1 MFQRTK
7 ICSGLLLAFGS
18 SLLTI
23 APGAFAQD
31 TTVQRVEITGSS
43 IKRVDAETS
52 EPVTVIKADDLKKQ
66 GVTTV
71 EQIMQNVSAM
81 QVQQTSAQAV
91 GAGTGGGSFADLRGL
106 GANKTL
112 VLLNGRRIASS
123 AFDSSAPDINLIPFA
138 AIERVEVLR
147 DGASALYG
155 TDAISGVI
163 NFITR
168 KDYRGG
174 TLTLGVDA
182 PQHAGGSS
190 HSANAGV
197 GFGDYDK
204 DGFNIFG
211 FANFDNQ
218 AAITSNQRPYYQ
230 NQYTKN
236 KTYAPSGTTFPAT
249 WEGVTNVSANDA
261 ATPFGGPA
269 CLNSQNL
276 FHNPASQQ
284 PNQCGEVT
292 SNFIQ
297 FVPATQKVS
306 GLLNASFKINE
317 NNKFNLE
324 AFVAQSKVNAQTAP
338 VPYGALYMHPT
349 DKYFPG
355 NGITPLPAGT
365 VISPAQQALYVQADG
380 SLGKTVTATPAA
392 NNDALFIKMRTVML
406 GNREDDNTATQGRFM
421 ASLEGNVADW
431 DYNVAATLNTNRVQ
445 DYLKSGYSDINIL
458 ATQDTNP
465 DSATFGGYYLNPA
478 INPFGAQTAAGTAI
492 LNQAAAAGVGVLQYG
507 TGTVKVL
514 DGHASRD
521 LGDWLHAGRPAALA
535 LGLETRNEK
544 FTQQA
549 NAPVAQAVI
558 ASTGLDPAE
567 LNTGKRDIYAGFFE
581 LNVPIIKS
589 LDVTVAGRYDKYSD
603 FGNTFNPKASFR
615 FQPNKAF
622 LLRGSYSTGFRAPS
636 LYELNAAQTYGNS
649 SGGQNDPEHSTLQQQ
664 PDPKNPG
671 KFITVCVPNA
681 GQPSSVCNNQF
692 EELAGGNT
700 TLKPEKS
707 KNATLGLVLEPFTDF
722 TAEFDYYHITFT
734 NQIAALSDSSL
745 FSGAFPQYFHYNAAG
760 ELSVDG
766 TQCPGVNCGYV
777 SAQNQNLGGVKTD
790 GIDMAFGYRFNA
802 GKIGKFNAGLQS
814 TWVHS
819 FKYQDVPGGAYIQNV
834 GTWSGSG
841 PVFRWQHN
849 AIIDWALDPFSLG
862 LAVHYKSGYADIQN
876 GINPGNYKVSAY
888 TTMDLYGTYAMSKG
902 FTFTAGVR
910 NLADSK
916 APFTYQTQEF
926 QTGYD
931 PRFADPTGR
940 TYYGRVTYSF

>member
-81 QVQQTSAQAV
+81 QIQQGASQAI

-112 VLLNGRRIASS
+112 VLLNGRRIANS
-123 AFDSSAPDINLIPFA
+123 AFDSSAPDLNTIPFG

-174 TLTLGVDA
+174 TLTLGLDA
-182 PQHAGGSS
+182 PQHPGGAT
-190 HSANAGV
+190 HSANAGF

-211 FANFDNQ
+211 FADFNKQ
-218 AAITSNQRPYYQ
+218 AAITSSQRPYYQ
-230 NQYTKN
+230 QQYTKN

-249 WEGVTNVSANDA
+249 WIGPTHVNGVATPDDA
-261 ATPFGGPA
+261 ATPVGGPA
-269 CLNSQNL
+269 CLNSANL
-276 FHNPASQQ
+276 FHTSTQA

-306 GLLNASFKINE
+306 GLLNAAFKINE

-324 AFVAQSKVNAQTAP
+324 AFVSSSKVNAQTAP
-338 VPYGALYMHPT
+338 VPYGALYMHPG

-355 NGITPLPAGT
+355 NGVTPVAAGT
-365 VISPAQQALYVQADG
+365 VFDADQQGHPGLVND
-380 SLGKTVTATPAA
+380 
-392 NNDALFIKMRTVML
+392 DALFIKYRTVSL
-406 GNREDDNTATQGRFM
+406 GNREDDNTATQGRFS

-431 DYNVAATLNTNRVQ
+431 DYNVALTLNTNHVEDNLQ
-445 DYLKSGYSDINIL
+445 AGYSDINVL
-458 ATQDTNP
+458 AHQDTNP
-465 DSATFGGYYLNPA
+465 ASATYGGYFLDPR
-478 INPFGAQTAAGTAI
+478 INPFGANDAAGTAL
-492 LNQAAAAGVGVLQYG
+492 LNSAVVHGVLLRG
-507 TGTVKVL
+507 TGTVKVV

-535 LGLETRNEK
+535 LGFEARNEK
-544 FTQQA
+544 FEQSA
-549 NAPVAQAVI
+549 NAPVAEAVI
-558 ASTGLDPAE
+558 ASTGIDPATF
-567 LNTGKRDIYAGFFE
+567 NAGKRDVYAGFFE
-581 LNVPIIKS
+581 LNVPLIKS
-589 LDVTVAGRYDKYSD
+589 LDVTVAARYDKYSD
-603 FGNTFNPKASFR
+603 FGNTTNPKVSFR
-615 FQPNKAF
+615 FQPSKAF

-636 LYELNAAQTYGNS
+636 LYELNAAQTYTNS
-649 SGGQNDPEHSTLQQQ
+649 SGGQNDPVNCPGGVRQ
-664 PDPKNPG
+664 PG
-671 KFITVCVPNA
+671 A
-681 GQPSSVCNNQF
+681 PSSACNNQF
-692 EELAGGNT
+692 EELGGGNT
-700 TLKPEKS
+700 ALKPEKS
-707 KNATLGLVLEPFTDF
+707 KNATLGIVLEPFNDF
-722 TAEFDYYHITFT
+722 TAEFDAYHISFT
-734 NQIAALSDSSL
+734 NQISVLSDSDL
-745 FSGAFPQYFHYNAAG
+745 FDVSQNGTFSKYFHYNSSG
-760 ELSVDG
+760 QLSVDG
-766 TQCPGVNCGYV
+766 TQCPGSNCGYV
-777 SAQNQNLGGVKTD
+777 SVQNQNLGGVKTD
-790 GIDMAFGYRFNA
+790 GIDTQLNYRLNA
-802 GKIGKFNAGLQS
+802 GRAGKMNFGLMS

-819 FKYQDVPGGAYIQNV
+819 FKYQNLPNGPYLQNV
-834 GTWSGSG
+834 GIWSGAG

-849 AIIDWALDPFSLG
+849 AVINWTLDQFSLG
-862 LAVHYKSGYADIQN
+862 LAAHYKSGYVD
-876 GINPGNYKVSAY
+876 INPDYKVSAY
-888 TTMDLYGTYAMSKG
+888 TTLDLYGTYAMSKG
-902 FTFTAGVR
+902 ISLTLGVR

-916 APFTYQTQEF
+916 APFTFQTQKF

-940 TYYGRVTYSF
+940 VFYGRATYSF

>member
-81 QVQQTSAQAV
+81 QVQQTSSQAV

-112 VLLNGRRIASS
+112 VLLNGRRIANS
-123 AFDSSAPDINLIPFA
+123 AFDSSAPDLNTIPFG

-168 KDYRGG
+168 KEYHGG
-174 TLTLGVDA
+174 TITLGLDA
-182 PQHAGGSS
+182 PQHPGGAE
-190 HSANAGV
+190 HSANVGA

-211 FANFDNQ
+211 FADFNNQ
-218 AAITSNQRPYYQ
+218 AAITANQRPYYQ
-230 NQYTKN
+230 HQYLSHNTF
-236 KTYAPSGTTFPAT
+236 APSGTTFPSTYLGFAT
-249 WEGVTNVSANDA
+249 AGGASAKNPDGSSA
-261 ATPFGGPA
+261 AVPVNATPFGGPA
-269 CLNSQNL
+269 CLESNNL
-276 FHNPASQQ
+276 YPNQASQ
-284 PNQCGEVT
+284 PNRCGEIT

-306 GLLNASFKINE
+306 GLLNAAFKINE

-324 AFVAQSKVNAQTAP
+324 AFVSQSRVNAQTAP
-338 VPYGALYMHPT
+338 VPYGALYMTPT
-349 DKYFPG
+349 NPYFPG
-355 NGITPLPAGT
+355 NGITPAAVGGL
-365 VISPAQQALYVQADG
+365 SPDQQGAPGA
-380 SLGKTVTATPAA
+380 P
-392 NNDALFIKMRTVML
+392 NNSDLLIKFRTVML
-406 GNREDDNTATQGRFM
+406 GNREDDNTATQGRFS
-421 ASLEGNVADW
+421 ASFEGNLADW
-431 DYNVAATLNTNRVQ
+431 DYNVALTLNTNKVQ
-445 DYLKSGYSDINIL
+445 DNLVQGYSDINIL
-458 ATQDTNP
+458 ATQITDPNSP
-465 DSATFGGYYLNPA
+465 IVGAYEINPA
-478 INPFGAQTAAGTAI
+478 INPFGPQTAAGTAL
-492 LNQAAAAGVGVLQYG
+492 LNRAAAAGKGILQYG
-507 TGTVKVL
+507 SGTVKVV

-535 LGLETRNEK
+535 LGFEARNEK
-544 FTQQA
+544 FSQQA
-549 NAPVAQAVI
+549 NPPVAAAVI
-558 ASTGLDPAE
+558 ASTGLDPAT
-567 LNTGKRDIYAGFFE
+567 LNAGKRDVYAGFFE
-581 LNVPIIKS
+581 LNVPLIKS
-589 LDVTVAGRYDKYSD
+589 LDVTVAARYDKYSD
-603 FGNTFNPKASFR
+603 FGNTTNPKASFR
-615 FQPNKAF
+615 FQPSKTF

-636 LYELNAAQTYGNS
+636 LYDLNAAQTYTNS
-649 SGGQNDPEHSTLQQQ
+649 TGGQNDPKYVDPATGKCDSTNHPQ
-664 PDPKNPG
+664 
-671 KFITVCVPNA
+671 A
-681 GQPSSVCNNQF
+681 CNNQF

-700 TLKPEKS
+700 QLKPEKS
-707 KNATLGLVLEPFTDF
+707 KNATLGIVLEPFNDF
-722 TAEFDYYHITFT
+722 TAEFDAYHISFT
-734 NQIAALSDSSL
+734 NQITTLQDTDL
-745 FSGAFPQYFHYNAAG
+745 FDYKQYGTFSKYFHYNSTG
-760 ELSVDG
+760 NLSTDG

-790 GIDMAFGYRFNA
+790 GIDTAFGYRANA
-802 GKIGKFNAGLQS
+802 GRFGKANFNLQS

-819 FKYQDVPGGAYIQNV
+819 YKYQNIPNGPFIQNV
-834 GTWSGSG
+834 GIWSGAG

-849 AIIDWALDPFSLG
+849 AVIDWSLDQFSVG
-862 LAVHYKSGYADIQN
+862 LAAHYKAGYVD
-876 GINPGNYKVSAY
+876 INPAYKVSAY
-888 TTMDLYGTYAMSKG
+888 TTLDLYGTYAMSKG
-902 FTFTAGVR
+902 FSFTAGVR

-916 APFTYQTQEF
+916 APFTFQTQKF

-940 TYYGRVTYSF
+940 TFYGRATYSF

>member
-182 PQHAGGSS
+182 PQHPGGSS
-190 HSANAGV
+190 HSANAGF

-218 AAITSNQRPYYQ
+218 AAISSNQRPYYQ
-230 NQYTKN
+230 RQYTN
-236 KTYAPSGTTFPAT
+236 HATYAPSQTTFPAT
-249 WEGVTNVSANDA
+249 WFGQTTDASGTVNPADA
-261 ATPFGGPA
+261 ATPFGGPS

-276 FHNPASQQ
+276 FHKPKDPINE
-284 PNQCGEVT
+284 CREVT

-297 FVPATQKVS
+297 FVPATQKIS
-306 GLLNASFKINE
+306 GLMNAAFKINE

-355 NGITPLPAGT
+355 NGITPLPAG
-365 VISPAQQALYVQADG
+365 VASINPDQSGQPGV
-380 SLGKTVTATPAA
+380 A
-392 NNDALFIKMRTVML
+392 NNDALFIKYRTVAL
-406 GNREDDNTATQGRFM
+406 GNREDDNTATQGRFS

-431 DYNVAATLNTNRVQ
+431 DYNVAVTLNTNHVQ
-445 DYLKSGYSDINIL
+445 DYLAAGYSDINVL
-458 ATQDTNP
+458 ATKDTDP
-465 DSATFGGYYLNPA
+465 DSVTSGQYYLNPA
-478 INPFGAQTAAGTAI
+478 INPFGANDAAGAAL
-492 LNQAAAAGVGVLQYG
+492 LNKSIVNGVLQSG
-507 TGTVKVL
+507 TGTVKAV

-535 LGLETRNEK
+535 LGFEVRNEK
-544 FTQQA
+544 FTQAANFPVA
-549 NAPVAQAVI
+549 NAVL
-558 ASTGLDPAE
+558 ASTGLDPTT
-567 LNTGKRDIYAGFFE
+567 LNAGKRDIYAGFFE

-589 LDVTVAGRYDKYSD
+589 LDVTVAARYDKYSD
-603 FGNTFNPKASFR
+603 FGKTTNPKASFR
-615 FQPNKAF
+615 FQPVKSF

-636 LYELNAAQTYGNS
+636 LYELNASQTYGNS
-649 SGGQNDPEHSTLQQQ
+649 TGGQNDPGNCPGGVKKSPST
-664 PDPKNPG
+664 PG
-671 KFITVCVPNA
+671 SACD
-681 GQPSSVCNNQF
+681 NQF
-692 EELAGGNT
+692 EILTGGNT
-700 TLKPEKS
+700 ALRPEKS
-707 KNATLGLVLEPFTDF
+707 KNATLGIVLEPFNDF
-722 TAEFDYYHITFT
+722 TAEFDLYHISFT
-734 NQIAALSDSSL
+734 NQITTLSDTDL
-745 FSGAFPQYFHYNAAG
+745 FDETQFGTFQKYFHYNAAG
-760 ELSVDG
+760 QLSTDG
-766 TQCPGVNCGYV
+766 TQCPGQNCGYV
-777 SAQNQNLGGVKTD
+777 SEQNQNLGGVKTD
-790 GIDMAFGYRFNA
+790 GMDVALNYRFNA
-802 GKIGKFNAGLQS
+802 GKVGKFNAGLQS
-814 TWVHS
+814 TYVHS
-819 FKYQDVPGGAYIQNV
+819 YKYQNLPNGPYIQNV
-834 GTWSGSG
+834 GIWQGAS

-862 LAVHYKSGYADIQN
+862 LAVHYKSGYVDIDN
-876 GINPGNYKVSAY
+876 GIYANEGAGHTTGYKVSSY
-888 TTMDLYGTYAMSKG
+888 TTMDLYGSYAMNKG
-902 FTFTAGVR
+902 ITFTVGVR
-910 NLADSK
+910 NLTDSK
-916 APFTYQTQEF
+916 APFTYQTQQF

-931 PRFADPTGR
+931 PRYADPTGR
-940 TYYGRVTYSF
+940 VYYGRATYSF

>member
-66 GVTTV
+66 GVSTV
-71 EQIMQNVSAM
+71 EQILQNVSAA
-81 QVQQTSAQAV
+81 QIQQTSAQAV
-91 GAGTGGGSFADLRGL
+91 GAGTGGASFADIRGL

-112 VLLNGRRIASS
+112 VLLNGRRIANS

-155 TDAISGVI
+155 TDAIAGVI

-174 TLTLGVDA
+174 TITLGVDA
-182 PQHAGGSS
+182 PQHPGGAE
-190 HSANAGV
+190 HSANLGA
-197 GFGDYDK
+197 GFGDFDK

-211 FANFDNQ
+211 FADFNQQ

-230 NQYTKN
+230 QQYLKN

-249 WEGVTNVSANDA
+249 WEGATNVSANDA

-269 CLNSQNL
+269 CLASQNL
-276 FHNPASQQ
+276 FPKNPAVV
-284 PNQCGEVT
+284 PNQCGEIT

-297 FVPATQKVS
+297 FVPATQKMS
-306 GLLNASFKINE
+306 GLLNAAFKINE

-324 AFVAQSKVNAQTAP
+324 AYVAQSRVNAQTAP

-355 NGITPLPAGT
+355 NGITPLPTGT
-365 VISPAQQALYVQADG
+365 VISPDQFGQPGAVND
-380 SLGKTVTATPAA
+380 
-392 NNDALFIKMRTVML
+392 DALFIKFRTVML
-406 GNREDDNTATQGRFM
+406 GNREDDNTATQGRFS

-431 DYNVAATLNTNRVQ
+431 DYNVAVSLNTNRVQ

-458 ATQDTNP
+458 ANKDTNP
-465 DSATFGGYYLNPA
+465 NSVTYGGYYLNPA

-492 LNQAAAAGVGVLQYG
+492 LNSAAAAGVGVLQYG
-507 TGTVKVL
+507 TGTVKVV

-521 LGDWLHAGRPAALA
+521 IGDWLHAGRPAAIA
-535 LGLETRNEK
+535 LGFEARNEK
-544 FTQQA
+544 MTQQA
-549 NAPVAQAVI
+549 NAPVAEAVI

-567 LNTGKRDIYAGFFE
+567 LNTGKRDVYAGFFE
-581 LNVPIIKS
+581 LNVPILKS
-589 LDVTVAGRYDKYSD
+589 LDVTAAARYDKYSD
-603 FGNTFNPKASFR
+603 FGNTTNPKVSFR
-615 FQPNKAF
+615 FQPNKVF

-649 SGGQNDPEHSTLQQQ
+649 SGGQNDPV
-664 PDPKNPG
+664 N
-671 KFITVCVPNA
+671 CPNGVLKA
-681 GQPSSVCNNQF
+681 GAPTSACNNQF
-692 EELAGGNT
+692 EELAGGNEG
-700 TLKPEKS
+700 LKPEKS
-707 KNATLGLVLEPFTDF
+707 KNATLGIVLEPFQDF
-722 TAEFDYYHITFT
+722 TAEFDFYHISFT
-734 NQIAALSDSSL
+734 NQINTLSDNDL
-745 FSGAFPQYFHYNAAG
+745 FDAAQYSTFSKYFHYNSAG
-760 ELSVDG
+760 QLSTDG
-766 TQCPGVNCGYV
+766 TQCPGINCGYV
-777 SAQNQNLGGVKTD
+777 STQLQNLGGEKTD
-790 GIDMAFGYRFNA
+790 GVDIALSYHANA
-802 GKIGKFNAGLQS
+802 GRFGKLNFGLQS

-819 FKYQDVPGGAYIQNV
+819 FKYQNLPNGPWIQNV
-834 GTWSGSG
+834 GIYSGSS

-849 AIIDWALDPFSLG
+849 GVIDWALDPFALG
-862 LAVHYKSGYADIQN
+862 LAVHYKGGYVD
-876 GINPGNYKVSAY
+876 INPDYKVSAY

-902 FTFTAGVR
+902 FSFTAGVR
-910 NLADSK
+910 NLTDSK
-916 APFTYQTQEF
+916 APFTYQTNLF

-931 PRFADPTGR
+931 PRYADPTGR

>member
-31 TTVQRVEITGSS
+31 STVQRVEITGSS

-81 QVQQTSAQAV
+81 QVQQASSQAI

-112 VLLNGRRIASS
+112 VLLNGRRIANS
-123 AFDSSAPDINLIPFA
+123 AFDSSAPDLNTIPFG

-174 TLTLGVDA
+174 TVTVGLDA
-182 PQHAGGSS
+182 PQHPGGAT
-190 HSANAGV
+190 HSASVGA
-197 GFGDYDK
+197 GFGDFDK

-211 FANFDNQ
+211 FADFNKQ

-230 NQYTKN
+230 GQYTRN
-236 KTYAPSGTTFPAT
+236 GTFAPSGTTFPAT
-249 WEGVTNVSANDA
+249 WLGSTVAHPAKQGDA

-269 CLNSQNL
+269 CLNSANL
-276 FHNPASQQ
+276 FHAASQKA
-284 PNQCGEVT
+284 NQCGEVT

-297 FVPATQKVS
+297 FVPATEKVS
-306 GLLNASFKINE
+306 GLLNAAFKINE

-324 AFVAQSKVNAQTAP
+324 AFVSSSRVNAQTAP

-355 NGITPLPAGT
+355 NGITPLPAGVVLT
-365 VISPAQQALYVQADG
+365 ADQQHKYVQPDG
-380 SLGKTVTATPAA
+380 SISSTVTGTPAI
-392 NNDALFIKMRTVML
+392 NDDALFIKYRTVPL
-406 GNREDDNTATQGRFM
+406 GNREDDNTATQGRFS

-431 DYNVAATLNTNRVQ
+431 DYNVALTLNTNHVQ
-445 DYLKSGYSDINIL
+445 DFLQAGYSNINIVG
-458 ATQDTNP
+458 TKDTNP
-465 DSATFGGYYLNPA
+465 LSATFGNFFLNPA
-478 INPFGAQTAAGTAI
+478 INPFGANDAAGTAL
-492 LNQAAAAGVGVLQYG
+492 LNSAVAHGVLLRG
-507 TGTVKVL
+507 SGTVKVV

-535 LGLETRNEK
+535 LGFEARNEK
-544 FTQQA
+544 FEQSA
-549 NAPVAQAVI
+549 NPPVAAAVI
-558 ASTGLDPAE
+558 ASTGIDPATF
-567 LNTGKRDIYAGFFE
+567 NAGKRDVYAGFFE
-581 LNVPIIKS
+581 LNVPLIKS
-589 LDVTVAGRYDKYSD
+589 LDVTVAARYDKYSD
-603 FGNTFNPKASFR
+603 FGNTTNPKVSFR
-615 FQPNKAF
+615 FQPSKSF

-636 LYELNAAQTYGNS
+636 LYELNAAQTYSN
-649 SGGQNDPEHSTLQQQ
+649 SGGGNNDPLNC
-664 PDPKNPG
+664 PGGVPKDAN
-671 KFITVCVPNA
+671 T
-681 GQPSSVCNNQF
+681 PSSACNNQF
-692 EELAGGNT
+692 EELSGGNT
-700 TLKPEKS
+700 QLKPEKS
-707 KNATLGLVLEPFTDF
+707 KNATLGIVLEPFNNF
-722 TAEFDYYHITFT
+722 TAEFDLYHIAFT
-734 NQIAALSDSSL
+734 NQISTLSDNDL
-745 FSGAFPQYFHYNAAG
+745 FDATQFGTFSKYFHYNQDG
-760 ELSVDG
+760 QLSIDG
-766 TQCPGVNCGYV
+766 TQCPGTNCGYV
-777 SAQNQNLGGVKTD
+777 STQNQNLGGVKTD
-790 GIDMAFGYRFNA
+790 GIDTAFGYRANA
-802 GKIGKFNAGLQS
+802 GAFGKLNFNLQS
-814 TWVHS
+814 TWVHTY
-819 FKYQDVPGGAYIQNV
+819 KYQNLPNGPYIQNV
-834 GTWSGSG
+834 GIYSGTG

-849 AIIDWALDPFSLG
+849 FVIDWNLDKFSLG
-862 LAVHYKSGYADIQN
+862 LAAHYKAGYTDIDE
-876 GINPGNYKVSAY
+876 GVVPRYKVSAY
-888 TTMDLYGTYAMSKG
+888 TTMDLYGTYAMAKG
-902 FTFTAGVR
+902 FSFTLGVR

-916 APFTYQTQEF
+916 APFTFQTEKF

-940 TYYGRVTYSF
+940 VFYGRATYSF

>member
-81 QVQQTSAQAV
+81 QVQQTASQAI

-112 VLLNGRRIASS
+112 VLLNGRRIANS
-123 AFDSSAPDINLIPFA
+123 AFDSSAPDLNTIPFG

-174 TLTLGVDA
+174 TITLGLDA
-182 PQHAGGSS
+182 PQHPGGAE
-190 HSANAGV
+190 HSANVGG

-204 DGFNIFG
+204 DGFNIFA
-211 FANFDNQ
+211 FADFNNQ

-230 NQYTKN
+230 QQYLKN

-249 WEGVTNVSANDA
+249 WLGSTNVHPGFQGDG

-276 FHNPASQQ
+276 YNNSATL
-284 PNQCGEVT
+284 PNKCGEIT

-306 GLLNASFKINE
+306 GLLNAAFKINE

-324 AFVAQSKVNAQTAP
+324 AFVSQSKVNAQTAP

-365 VISPAQQALYVQADG
+365 TLTADQQGHPGMLND
-380 SLGKTVTATPAA
+380 
-392 NNDALFIKMRTVML
+392 DALFIKYRTVPL
-406 GNREDDNTATQGRFM
+406 GNREDDNTATQGRFS
-421 ASLEGNVADW
+421 ASLEGNLADW
-431 DYNVAATLNTNRVQ
+431 DYNVALTLNTNKVQ
-445 DYLKSGYSDINIL
+445 DFLKQGYSDINVV
-458 ATQDTNP
+458 AHQDLDAN
-465 DSATFGGYYLNPA
+465 SATYGGYFLDPR
-478 INPFGAQTAAGTAI
+478 INPFGANDAAGTAL
-492 LNQAAAAGVGVLQYG
+492 LNSAVAHGVLLYG
-507 TGTVKVL
+507 SGTVKVV

-521 LGDWLHAGRPAALA
+521 LGDWLHAGRPAAIA
-535 LGLETRNEK
+535 LGFEARNEK

-549 NAPVAQAVI
+549 NPPVAEAVI
-558 ASTGLDPAE
+558 ASTGIDPATF
-567 LNTGKRDIYAGFFE
+567 NSGKRDVYAGFFE
-581 LNVPIIKS
+581 LNVPLIKS
-589 LDVTVAGRYDKYSD
+589 LDVTVAARYDKYSD
-603 FGNTFNPKASFR
+603 FGNTTNPKVSFR
-615 FQPNKAF
+615 FQPSKSF

-636 LYELNAAQTYGNS
+636 LYDLNAAQTYTNS
-649 SGGQNDPEHSTLQQQ
+649 SGGQNDPANTTLV
-664 PDPKNPG
+664 PDPAHPG
-671 KFITVCVPNA
+671 KFICQANA
-681 GQPSSVCNNQF
+681 GHPQACNNQF
-692 EELAGGNT
+692 EELSGGNT
-700 TLKPEKS
+700 ALKPEKS
-707 KNATLGLVLEPFTDF
+707 KNATLGIVLEPFNDF
-722 TAEFDYYHITFT
+722 TAEFDLYHISFT
-734 NQIAALSDSSL
+734 NQISVLSDSDL
-745 FSGAFPQYFHYNAAG
+745 FDPAQFATFSKYFHYNAAG
-760 ELSVDG
+760 DLSTDG
-766 TQCPGVNCGYV
+766 TQCPGSNCGYV
-777 SAQNQNLGGVKTD
+777 STQNQNLGGVKTD
-790 GIDMAFGYRFNA
+790 GVDIALNYRLNA
-802 GKIGKFNAGLQS
+802 GRVGKLNFGLQS

-819 FKYQDVPGGAYIQNV
+819 FKYQNLPNGPYIQNV
-834 GTWSGSG
+834 GIWSGTG

-849 AIIDWALDPFSLG
+849 AIIDWNLDQFSLG
-862 LAVHYKSGYADIQN
+862 LAVHNKAGYVD
-876 GINPGNYKVSAY
+876 INPAYKVSSY
-888 TTMDLYGTYAMSKG
+888 TTMDLYGTYAMAKG
-902 FTFTAGVR
+902 VSLTLGVR

-916 APFTYQTQEF
+916 APFTFQTQKF

-940 TYYGRVTYSF
+940 TFYGRATYSF

>member
-182 PQHAGGSS
+182 PQHPGGSS
-190 HSANAGV
+190 HSANAGF

-211 FANFDNQ
+211 FANFDHQ

-230 NQYTKN
+230 RQYTN
-236 KTYAPSGTTFPAT
+236 NQTYAPSGTTFPAT
-249 WEGVTNVSANDA
+249 WLGATNVHPDGTDG
-261 ATPFGGPA
+261 ATPFGGPS
-269 CLNSQNL
+269 CLNSANL
-276 FHNPASQQ
+276 FHDASSQA

-297 FVPATQKVS
+297 FVPETQKIS
-306 GLLNASFKINE
+306 GLMNASFKINE

-365 VISPAQQALYVQADG
+365 TILPDQS
-380 SLGKTVTATPAA
+380 GKPGQL
-392 NNDALFIKMRTVML
+392 NDDSLFIKYRTVPL

-431 DYNVAATLNTNRVQ
+431 DYNVALTLNTNHVQ
-445 DYLKSGYSDINIL
+445 DFLKTGYSDINVL
-458 ATQDTNP
+458 ATQDTDP
-465 DSATFGGYYLNPA
+465 ASVTFGGYYLNPA
-478 INPFGAQTAAGTAI
+478 INPFGANDAAGTAL
-492 LNQAAAAGVGVLQYG
+492 LNKAAASAVGVLQSG
-507 TGTVKVL
+507 TGTVKVI

-521 LGDWLHAGRPAALA
+521 LGDWLHAGRPAAVA
-535 LGLETRNEK
+535 LGFEVRNEK
-544 FTQQA
+544 FTQSA
-549 NAPVAQAVI
+549 NPSVAAANL
-558 ASTGLDPAE
+558 ASTGLDPAT

-589 LDVTVAGRYDKYSD
+589 LDVTVAARYDKYSD
-603 FGNTFNPKASFR
+603 FGHTTNPKASFR
-615 FQPNKAF
+615 FQPVKSF
-622 LLRGSYSTGFRAPS
+622 LLRGSFSTGFRAPS
-636 LYELNAAQTYGNS
+636 LYELNAANTFGNS
-649 SGGQNDPEHSTLQQQ
+649 TGGQNDPGNSTVSEGT
-664 PDPKNPG
+664 DPVTGKPKLICTPNPG
-671 KFITVCVPNA
+671 A
-681 GQPSSVCNNQF
+681 PSSACNNQY
-692 EELAGGNT
+692 EIQAGGNT
-700 TLKPEKS
+700 ALKAEKS
-707 KNATLGLVLEPFTDF
+707 KNATLGIVLEPFNDF
-722 TAEFDYYHITFT
+722 TAEFDYYHISFT
-734 NQIAALSDSSL
+734 NQISTLSDTDL
-745 FSGAFPQYFHYNAAG
+745 FGLVPGTSTGVDPQFAKYFHYNAAG
-760 ELSVDG
+760 QLSVDG
-766 TQCPGVNCGYV
+766 TQCPGPNCGYV
-777 SAQNQNLGGVKTD
+777 QETNQNLGGVKTD
-790 GIDMAFGYRFNA
+790 GIDMAFNYRFNA
-802 GKIGKFNAGLQS
+802 GKIGKFNAGLQ
-814 TWVHS
+814 TTYVHT
-819 FKYQDVPGGAYIQNV
+819 FKYQNEPSGPFIQNV
-834 GTWSGSG
+834 GTWSGAG

-862 LAVHYKSGYADIQN
+862 LAVHYKSGYVD
-876 GINPGNYKVSAY
+876 INPDYKVSAY
-888 TTMDLYGTYAMSKG
+888 TTMDLYGSYAMNKG
-902 FTFTAGVR
+902 ITFTVGVR
-910 NLADSK
+910 NLTDSK
-916 APFTYQTQEF
+916 APFTFQTQQF

-940 TYYGRVTYSF
+940 VYYGRATYSF

>member
-18 SLLTI
+18 SLLAV

-182 PQHAGGSS
+182 PQHPGGAA
-190 HSANAGV
+190 HSANGGF

-204 DGFNIFG
+204 DGFNFFG
-211 FANFDNQ
+211 FANFDQQ

-230 NQYTKN
+230 QQYLKN
-236 KTYAPSGTTFPAT
+236 GTYAPSGTTFPAT
-249 WEGVTNVSANDA
+249 WEGATNVSANDA

-276 FHNPASQQ
+276 FHSATQR
-284 PNQCGEVT
+284 PNQCGEIT

-297 FVPATQKVS
+297 FVPATQKIS
-306 GLLNASFKINE
+306 GLINAAFKINE

-349 DKYFPG
+349 DQYFPG

-365 VISPAQQALYVQADG
+365 VISPDQSGHPGAVND
-380 SLGKTVTATPAA
+380 
-392 NNDALFIKMRTVML
+392 DALFIKFRTVML
-406 GNREDDNTATQGRFM
+406 GNREDDNTATQGRFS
-421 ASLEGNVADW
+421 ASLEGNIADW
-431 DYNVAATLNTNRVQ
+431 DYNAAVTLNTNHVQ

-465 DSATFGGYYLNPA
+465 NSVTYGGYYLNPA

-492 LNQAAAAGVGVLQYG
+492 LNAAAAAGTGVLQSG
-507 TGTVKVL
+507 TGTVKEV

-521 LGDWLHAGRPAALA
+521 LGDWLHAGRPAAIA
-535 LGLETRNEK
+535 LGLDFRNEK
-544 FTQQA
+544 FTQAA
-549 NAPVAQAVI
+549 NAPVAEAVI
-558 ASTGLDPAE
+558 ASTGLDPNT

-581 LNVPIIKS
+581 LNVPVIKS

-603 FGNTFNPKASFR
+603 FGKTFNPKASFR
-615 FQPNKAF
+615 FEPSKSF

-649 SGGQNDPEHSTLQQQ
+649 SGGQNDPV
-664 PDPKNPG
+664 NCPG
-671 KFITVCVPNA
+671 GVLKPGA
-681 GQPSSVCNNQF
+681 PSSACNNQF

-700 TLKPEKS
+700 ALKPEKS
-707 KNATLGLVLEPFTDF
+707 KNATLGLVLEPFSDF
-722 TAEFDYYHITFT
+722 TAEFDFYHITFT
-734 NQIAALSDSSL
+734 NQIATLADSTL
-745 FSGAFPQYFHYNAAG
+745 FDGNFQQYFHYNAAG
-760 ELSVDG
+760 QLSVDG

-777 SAQNQNLGGVKTD
+777 SDQNQNLGGVKTD
-790 GIDMAFGYRFNA
+790 GLDTQFNYRFNA
-802 GKIGKFNAGLQS
+802 GKLGKFNAGLQS
-814 TWVHS
+814 TYVHS
-819 FKYQDVPGGAYIQNV
+819 FKYQDVPGGVFLQNV
-834 GTWSGSG
+834 GIWSGSG

-849 AIIDWALDPFSLG
+849 AVIDWALDPFSLG
-862 LAVHYKSGYADIQN
+862 LAVHYKSGYVD
-876 GINPGNYKVSAY
+876 INPAYKVSAY
-888 TTMDLYGTYAMSKG
+888 TTMDLYGSYAMSKG

-910 NLADSK
+910 NLTDSK
-916 APFTYQTQEF
+916 APFTYQTQLF

>member
-81 QVQQTSAQAV
+81 QVQQTASQAI

-112 VLLNGRRIASS
+112 VLLNGRRIANS
-123 AFDSSAPDINLIPFA
+123 AFDSSAPDLNTIPFG

-174 TLTLGVDA
+174 TITLGLDA
-182 PQHAGGSS
+182 PQHPGGAE
-190 HSANAGV
+190 HSANVGG

-204 DGFNIFG
+204 DGFNIFA
-211 FANFDNQ
+211 FADFNNQ

-230 NQYTKN
+230 QQYTN
-236 KTYAPSGTTFPAT
+236 HKTYAPSGTTFPAT
-249 WEGVTNVSANDA
+249 WIGPTHVNGVATPDDA
-261 ATPFGGPA
+261 ATPVGGPA

-276 FHNPASQQ
+276 FHTATQA

-306 GLLNASFKINE
+306 GLLNAAFKINE

-324 AFVAQSKVNAQTAP
+324 AFVSQSKVNAQTAP

-355 NGITPLPAGT
+355 NGITPVAAGT
-365 VISPAQQALYVQADG
+365 VFDADQQGHPGLVND
-380 SLGKTVTATPAA
+380 
-392 NNDALFIKMRTVML
+392 DALFIKYRTVPL
-406 GNREDDNTATQGRFM
+406 GNREDDNTATQGRFS
-421 ASLEGNVADW
+421 ASLEGNIADW
-431 DYNVAATLNTNRVQ
+431 DYNVALTLNTNHVQ
-445 DYLKSGYSDINIL
+445 DFLQAGYSDINVL
-458 ATQDTNP
+458 AHQDLNP
-465 DSATFGGYYLNPA
+465 NSATYGGYFLDPR
-478 INPFGAQTAAGTAI
+478 INPFGANDAAGTAL
-492 LNQAAAAGVGVLQYG
+492 LNSAVAHGVLLRG
-507 TGTVKVL
+507 SGTVKVV

-535 LGLETRNEK
+535 LGFEARNEK
-544 FTQQA
+544 FEQSA
-549 NAPVAQAVI
+549 NAPVAEAVI
-558 ASTGLDPAE
+558 ASTGIDPATF
-567 LNTGKRDIYAGFFE
+567 NAGKRDVYAGFFE
-581 LNVPIIKS
+581 LNVPLIKS
-589 LDVTVAGRYDKYSD
+589 LDVTVAARYDKYSD
-603 FGNTFNPKASFR
+603 FGNTTNPKVSFR
-615 FQPNKAF
+615 FQPSKSF

-636 LYELNAAQTYGNS
+636 LYDLNAAQTYTNS
-649 SGGQNDPEHSTLQQQ
+649 GGGQNDPV
-664 PDPKNPG
+664 NCPG
-671 KFITVCVPNA
+671 GVRKA
-681 GQPSSVCNNQF
+681 GAPSSACNNQF
-692 EELAGGNT
+692 EELSGGNT
-700 TLKPEKS
+700 ELKPEKS
-707 KNATLGLVLEPFTDF
+707 KNATLGIVLEPFSDF
-722 TAEFDYYHITFT
+722 TAEFDLYHITFT
-734 NQIAALSDSSL
+734 NQISVLSDSDL
-745 FSGAFPQYFHYNAAG
+745 FDVAQFGTFSKYFHYNGAG
-760 ELSVDG
+760 QLSVDG
-766 TQCPGVNCGYV
+766 TQCPGTNCGYV
-777 SAQNQNLGGVKTD
+777 STQNQNLGGVKTD
-790 GIDMAFGYRFNA
+790 GVDVALNYRLNA
-802 GKIGKFNAGLQS
+802 GAAGKANFGLQS

-819 FKYQDVPGGAYIQNV
+819 YKYQNLPNGPYIQNV
-834 GTWSGSG
+834 GLWSGTG

-849 AIIDWALDPFSLG
+849 AVIDWTLAQFSVG
-862 LAVHYKSGYADIQN
+862 LAAHYKSGYTDIPQKVQ
-876 GINPGNYKVSAY
+876 PNYKVSAY
-888 TTMDLYGTYAMSKG
+888 TTLDLYGTYAMAKG
-902 FTFTAGVR
+902 LSFTLGVR

-916 APFTYQTQEF
+916 APFTYQTQKF

-940 TYYGRVTYSF
+940 TYYGRATYSF

>member
-112 VLLNGRRIASS
+112 VLLNGRRIATS

-182 PQHAGGSS
+182 PQHPGGSS
-190 HSANAGV
+190 HSANGGV

-204 DGFNIFG
+204 DGFNAFG
-211 FANFDNQ
+211 FVNFDNQ

-230 NQYTKN
+230 QQYLKN
-236 KTYAPSGTTFPAT
+236 GTFAPSGTTFPAT
-249 WEGVTNVSANDA
+249 YLGVNTAGGAVN

-269 CLNSQNL
+269 CLESQNL
-276 FHNPASQQ
+276 YPNQASQ
-284 PNQCGEVT
+284 PNRCGEIT

-306 GLLNASFKINE
+306 GLMNASFKINE

-338 VPYGALYMHPT
+338 VPYGALYLSPSSP
-349 DKYFPG
+349 YFPG
-355 NGITPLPAGT
+355 NGITPAAVGGLSTNQQG
-365 VISPAQQALYVQADG
+365 SPGAPFNSD
-380 SLGKTVTATPAA
+380 
-392 NNDALFIKMRTVML
+392 LFIKMRTVML
-406 GNREDDNTATQGRFM
+406 GNREDDNTATQGRFS

-431 DYNVAATLNTNRVQ
+431 DYNVAVTLNTNRVQ
-445 DYLKSGYSDINIL
+445 DYLKQGYSDINVL
-458 ATQDTNP
+458 ATQITDPTSP
-465 DSATFGGYYLNPA
+465 IVGGYELSNL
-478 INPFGAQTAAGTAI
+478 INPFGAQTAAGTAL
-492 LNQAAAAGVGVLQYG
+492 LNKAAAAGVGVLQEG
-507 TGTVKVL
+507 SGTVKVV

-535 LGLETRNEK
+535 LGFEARNEK

-549 NAPVAQAVI
+549 NAPVAEAVI

-567 LNTGKRDIYAGFFE
+567 LNTGKRDVYAGFFE
-581 LNVPIIKS
+581 LNVPLIKS

-603 FGNTFNPKASFR
+603 FGKTFNPKASFR
-615 FQPNKAF
+615 FEPSKSF

-636 LYELNAAQTYGNS
+636 LYELHAAQTYGNS
-649 SGGQNDPEHSTLQQQ
+649 TGGQNDPAYT
-664 PDPKNPG
+664 NPQTG
-671 KFITVCVPNA
+671 VCDN
-681 GQPSSVCNNQF
+681 SVHTQACNNQF
-692 EELAGGNT
+692 EELAGGNNA
-700 TLKPEKS
+700 LKPEKS
-707 KNATLGLVLEPFTDF
+707 KNATLGIVLEPFNDF
-722 TAEFDYYHITFT
+722 TAEFDLYHISFT
-734 NQIAALSDSSL
+734 NQISTVSDTDL
-745 FSGAFPQYFHYNAAG
+745 FDPTQYATFSKYFHRNAAG
-760 ELSVDG
+760 DLSIDG
-766 TQCPGVNCGYV
+766 TQCPGANCGYV
-777 SAQNQNLGGVKTD
+777 STQNQNLGGVKTD
-790 GIDMAFGYRFNA
+790 GMDMAFNYRFNA
-802 GKIGKFNAGLQS
+802 GKVGKFNAGLQS
-814 TWVHS
+814 TYVHS
-819 FKYQDVPGGAYIQNV
+819 FKYQNLPNGPFIQNV
-834 GTWSGSG
+834 GIWEGAG

-849 AIIDWALDPFSLG
+849 AIIDWSLDPFSLG
-862 LAVHYKSGYADIQN
+862 LAVHYKSGYVD
-876 GINPGNYKVSAY
+876 INPDYKVSAY
-888 TTMDLYGTYAMSKG
+888 TTMDLYGSYAMSKG

-910 NLADSK
+910 NLTDSK
-916 APFTYQTQEF
+916 APFTYQTQQF

-940 TYYGRVTYSF
+940 VYYGRVTYSF

>member
-66 GVTTV
+66 GVSTV

-81 QVQQTSAQAV
+81 QIQQTSSQAV
-91 GAGTGGGSFADLRGL
+91 GAGTGGGSFADIRGL

-112 VLLNGRRIASS
+112 VLLNGRRIANS
-123 AFDSSAPDINLIPFA
+123 AFDSSAPDLNTIPFA
-138 AIERVEVLR
+138 AIERVEILR

-155 TDAISGVI
+155 TDAIAGVI

-174 TLTLGVDA
+174 TITLGMDA
-182 PQHAGGSS
+182 PQHPGGAE
-190 HSANAGV
+190 HSANLGA

-211 FANFDNQ
+211 FADFNQQ

-230 NQYTKN
+230 QQYLKNQ
-236 KTYAPSGTTFPAT
+236 TYAPSGTTFPAT
-249 WEGVTNVSANDA
+249 WEGATNVSATDA

-276 FHNPASQQ
+276 FHAATQQ
-284 PNQCGEVT
+284 PNQCGEIT

-297 FVPATQKVS
+297 FVPATQKMS
-306 GLLNASFKINE
+306 GLINAAFKINE

-324 AFVAQSKVNAQTAP
+324 AFVSQSKVNAQTAP

-349 DKYFPG
+349 DQYFPG

-365 VISPAQQALYVQADG
+365 VISADQSG
-380 SLGKTVTATPAA
+380 HPGAV
-392 NNDALFIKMRTVML
+392 NDDSLFIKFRTVML
-406 GNREDDNTATQGRFM
+406 GNREDDNTATQGRFS

-431 DYNVAATLNTNRVQ
+431 DYNVAVTLNTNRVQ
-445 DYLKSGYSDINIL
+445 DYLKSGYSDINDL

-465 DSATFGGYYLNPA
+465 NSVTYGGYYLNPA
-478 INPFGAQTAAGTAI
+478 INPFGAQTAAGQAI
-492 LNQAAAAGVGVLQYG
+492 LNKAAADAVGVLQYG
-507 TGTVKVL
+507 TGTVKVV

-521 LGDWLHAGRPAALA
+521 IGDWLHAGRPAAIA
-535 LGLETRNEK
+535 LGFEARNEK

-549 NAPVAQAVI
+549 NAPVAEAVI

-567 LNTGKRDIYAGFFE
+567 LNAGKRDVYAGFVE
-581 LNVPIIKS
+581 LNVPILKS
-589 LDVTVAGRYDKYSD
+589 LDITAAARYDKYSD
-603 FGNTFNPKASFR
+603 FGNTTNPKVSFR
-615 FQPNKAF
+615 FQPNKVF

-649 SGGQNDPEHSTLQQQ
+649 SGGQNDPV
-664 PDPKNPG
+664 NCPG
-671 KFITVCVPNA
+671 GVLKA
-681 GQPSSVCNNQF
+681 GAPSSACNNQF

-700 TLKPEKS
+700 GLKPEKS

-722 TAEFDYYHITFT
+722 TAEFDFYHISFT
-734 NQIAALSDSSL
+734 NQINTLSDNDL
-745 FSGAFPQYFHYNAAG
+745 FDATQYATFSKYFHYNSAG
-760 ELSVDG
+760 QLSTDG
-766 TQCPGVNCGYV
+766 TQCPGINCGYV
-777 SAQNQNLGGVKTD
+777 STQLQNLGGEKTD
-790 GIDMAFGYRFNA
+790 GVDIALSYRANA
-802 GKIGKFNAGLQS
+802 GRFGKLNFGLQS

-819 FKYQDVPGGAYIQNV
+819 FEYQNLPNGPFIQNV
-834 GTWSGSG
+834 GIWSGSS

-849 AIIDWALDPFSLG
+849 GVIDWALDPFAIG
-862 LAVHYKSGYADIQN
+862 LAVHYKSGYID
-876 GINPGNYKVSAY
+876 INPAYKVSAY

-902 FTFTAGVR
+902 FSFTAGVR
-910 NLADSK
+910 NLTDSK
-916 APFTYQTQEF
+916 APFTYQTQLF

-931 PRFADPTGR
+931 PRYADPTGR